1 MLRPKGLHHM
11 QQFSNQEIAEIKSR
25 IDQLHKMLGSGG
37 TDSPVVMDEL
47 GQARDAQALRV
58 GSSRP
63 VLANQVAFN
72 IQMRRMRKSH
82 FGGARLTG
90 PMWDMM
96 LDLMLA
102 RAHGRELSASD
113 LATGAD
119 VPLSSGLRMIA
130 ALETHD
136 LARRSIDERDRRRSI
151 VRLTETGAERMA
163 TYFEII
169 GAAWR
174 EGQSRA
180 A

>member
-1 MLRPKGLHHM
+1 M

-25 IDQLHKMLGSGG
+25 IDQIHEMLASRGS
-37 TDSPVVMDEL
+37 DAPVVMDEL

-58 GSSRP
+58 GAPR
-63 VLANQVAFN
+63 LALMSQVAFN

-82 FGGARLTG
+82 FGGAALTG
-90 PMWDMM
+90 PAWDMM

-102 RAHGRELSASD
+102 KTHGRELSASD

-130 ALETHD
+130 ALEAHG
-136 LARRSIDERDRRRSI
+136 LAQRSVDERDRRRSI
-151 VRLTETGAERMA
+151 VRLTDNGIERMVS
-163 TYFEII
+163 YFEII
-169 GAAWR
+169 GIAWQD
-174 EGQSRA
+174 GQSQA